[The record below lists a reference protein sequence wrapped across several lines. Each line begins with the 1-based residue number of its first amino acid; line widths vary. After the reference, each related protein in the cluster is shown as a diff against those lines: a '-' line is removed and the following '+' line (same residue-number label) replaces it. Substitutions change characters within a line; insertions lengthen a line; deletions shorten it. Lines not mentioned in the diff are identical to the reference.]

1 MGKADILMIIA
12 GIIMSILLGLAVV
25 PSINKSTDTPKYA
38 VINSEIANIKNA
50 SVLWIGAN
58 TSDGTFTGVTAAG
71 VQTFLPSLTLNASNE
86 IVSKVNSGITYVVGP
101 KSGDSTQLQITVKGL
116 NVVDGAEASV
126 KNTQTSL
133 ASEVTDTTATDG
145 TLVFDFKG

>member
-25 PSINKSTDTPKYA
+25 PSINKSIDTPKYA

-58 TSDGTFTGVTAAG
+58 TLDGTFAGVTAEG
-71 VQTFLPSLTLNASNE
+71 VQAFLPSLTLNAGKE
-86 IVSKVNSGITYVVGP
+86 IVSKVNSGITYIVGP
-101 KSGDSTQLQITVKGL
+101 RQGDSTQLQITVKGL
-116 NVVDGAEASV
+116 NLVNGADASV

-133 ASEVTDTTATDG
+133 ASKVIDDTPNDG
-145 TLVFDFKG
+145 TLVFEFRG